1 MNTHISSSK
10 LKVIRRR
17 LARVY
22 GIEEADILLD
32 RLYRMVGRYGVGAQ
46 LNQNSPNLTARD
58 VVLITYAD
66 MSKSSSEEQ
75 SPLGALKEILY
86 CPIKG
91 SGFSHSYPSLLSLD
105 FG

>member
-22 GIEEADILLD
+22 GIEEADVLLD

-46 LNQNSPNLTARD
+46 LNQSSPNLTARE

-66 MSKSSSEEQ
+66 MVKSSSEEQ
-75 SPLGALKEILY
+75 SPLGALCSSEELFTI
-86 CPIKG
+86 
-91 SGFSHSYPSLLSLD
+91 SA
-105 FG
+105 

>member
-66 MSKSSSEEQ
+66 MVKVLPRSKV
-75 SPLGALKEILY
+75 
-86 CPIKG
+86 
-91 SGFSHSYPSLLSLD
+91 HSVPSRNFVPPD
-105 FG
+105 